1 MGKYFKE
8 SEFKCKHCGDI
19 LLDDGLI
26 PTLDAIR
33 EIYRKPMIVTSGYR
47 CAEYNQ
53 QVGGVQDSEH
63 TDGLAADIKCES
75 SYDRFELISACLSE
89 GITRIGIGK
98 DFIHIGI
105 SAHKPSRV
113 IWLY

>member
-19 LLDDGLI
+19 LLDDKLI

-33 EIYRKPMIVTSGYR
+33 EIYHKPMVINSGYR
-47 CAEYNQ
+47 CPAYNK
-53 QVGGVQDSEH
+53 QVGGGPEH
-63 TDGLAADIKCES
+63 QMGMAADISCTNNK
-75 SYDRFELISACLSE
+75 DRFELVAACLSE
-89 GITRIGIGK
+89 GITRIGIG
-98 DFIHIGI
+98 DSFIHIGV
-105 SAHKPSRV
+105 SANLAQRV